1 VVHDGALRDGGMV
14 SFARYL
20 SVKDVE
26 DVRSFIVTDY
36 MKTVTRPPK

>member
-1 VVHDGALRDGGMV
+1 VHDGALRDGGMV
-14 SFARYL
+14 SFAKYL

-36 MKTVTRPPK
+36 MKAGPTPPK